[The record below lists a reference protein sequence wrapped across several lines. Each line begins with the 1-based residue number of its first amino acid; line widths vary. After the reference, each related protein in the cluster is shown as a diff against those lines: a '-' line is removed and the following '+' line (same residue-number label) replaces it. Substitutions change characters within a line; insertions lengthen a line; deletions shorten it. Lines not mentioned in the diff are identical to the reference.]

1 MGIYQSIL
9 SIGITV
15 SSFFT
20 KWLKNLLT
28 NNNLDLYMHDYLIEN
43 MILLAIVIIVTIL
56 FISFNMIIK
65 IPKSVDKDSKMV
77 NKKPLKKGVL
87 I

>member
-1 MGIYQSIL
+1 
-9 SIGITV
+9 
-15 SSFFT
+15 
-20 KWLKNLLT
+20 
-28 NNNLDLYMHDYLIEN
+28 MHDYLIEN

-56 FISFNMIIK
+56 FIGFNMIIK
-65 IPKSVDKDSKMV
+65 IPKSVDNDSKMV